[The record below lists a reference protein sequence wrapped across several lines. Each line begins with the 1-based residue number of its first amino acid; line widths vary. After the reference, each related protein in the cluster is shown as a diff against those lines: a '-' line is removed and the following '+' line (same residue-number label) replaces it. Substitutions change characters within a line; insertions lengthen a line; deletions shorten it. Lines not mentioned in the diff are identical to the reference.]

1 MAGKCQNCLSEKTPE
16 TKKIDSLRKGI
27 KYTEVLVGLKMVCE
41 DVHRRIINW
50 LKVPKTLEIS

>member
-27 KYTEVLVGLKMVCE
+27 KYTEVLVGLKMVCD
-41 DVHRRIINW
+41 DVHRRI
-50 LKVPKTLEIS
+50 P